1 MSVLVTGYLDVDPA
15 RRDDFIALA
24 QKCMAPTREEPG
36 CERYVF
42 SADLDDPGRFHVSEQ
57 WASPEAV
64 DEHLQSP
71 NLAELM
77 GGLGGIVTGASLTRW
92 DGATPSKLR

>member
-1 MSVLVTGYLDVDPA
+1 MPVLVTGVIDVDPA

-24 QKCMAPTREEPG
+24 QRCMAPTRDEPG

-42 SADLDDPGRFHVSEQ
+42 SADIDDPGRFHVSEQ

-64 DEHLQSP
+64 DEHMKSP
-71 NLAELM
+71 HLAEFM
-77 GGLGGIVTGASLTRW
+77 GSLGGIVTGASLTRW
-92 DGATPSKLR
+92 DGASGSKLM